1 MRKRKYISILICLIL
16 SVFAISCKNAFF
28 TDKTENEKNTEMA
41 TVRFSAASL
50 ARTIQPDVSQDRVEQ
65 LTNIKISID
74 YDQDYFWSSYSDLAN
89 DESEIE
95 ISIGKHNFWA
105 EAYIGTILYRDY
117 KDINI
122 VAGTNYI
129 TFDLKPEQ
137 IEQPENTTYC
147 DVDFTVYFPAM
158 TGNLE
163 GKLYTKNSKYP
174 FATVTDIYTCTD
186 ETSEHFGMMYFN
198 YTGKMEAS
206 EKANLLKVIVEDS
219 SYTQNIAAYYT
230 DYFYVATEH
239 TTRSQITIP
248 KLIEVHHAFYIDSTN
263 KDGSLHYMY
272 VNTFTDTVDG
282 PFEVLTE
289 FFDKMYISDTNFDL
303 EFQNTP
309 EIKANGNYYFYSK
322 NFEKQTITVSFVTNC
337 DKQIEPIEI
346 SAGSLSIYS
355 DEISA
360 PAGTYKFYNLADYDP
375 GFEGWYYDAEFTEAV
390 EYGKTITEDFTLY
403 AKFDDIITL
412 SIETNSQE
420 GVKAFDSKKFIK
432 GATLRLSP
440 DVGGR
445 RDYKP
450 YLTISTSAKN
460 YSYRLAFDDYF
471 WSDYFP
477 VDFWLIKE
485 GFYPEGFY
493 FDKDFTNPMVVD
505 TSYELNEDTAI
516 YVKWVDDSDFVNIS
530 FEDNLNNIDYDS
542 EIFFPKDKKIHR
554 VYSPLSFPKG
564 SSLEVFVISG
574 NIIGLGDTGV
584 LNTRT
589 GQAKAFSMSR
599 GLADSFFFGGLFL
612 DKEFTIS
619 ADSFVADNDVTIYA
633 KWRDTTKYKVSFE
646 TNCGI
651 EIDPIYIYDDE
662 QYFVEPTCIIGRNT
676 RAQYD
681 YKNEEFKNYLN
692 ENRRFFDGWFFDKDY
707 TQLAT
712 EYWSHSGGELG
723 TGASTISANYKPVEI
738 KQDITLYAK
747 WAEPVGI
754 NFELNNGKSVEPIT
768 VGKGHSVSIYA
779 RTDYKTEMVCL
790 SARESNAQMGYS
802 SDDYILTNDITEDE
816 WKYFAGWYYDKNFT
830 LLAGDSIDS
839 ITINPESDITLYA
852 KWFELVTVSIDT
864 GNEDITVEPF
874 KVLKGSPI
882 ELKFY
887 PNGESHKLHLSYS
900 ICEDNTFVEQGWY
913 RPAYHPSMTP
923 EEYIP
928 SSKKNVEFGDNS
940 YSWLEGFYLDKDY
953 TQKIEF
959 SSPSN
964 IATLIA
970 SQNFTIYLKWR
981 DAVIIN
987 FETNCEI
994 PLEPLLLPLNSDMT
1008 YCFNDTY
1015 IQECTGTWH
1024 SNMGGSFV
1032 ISEQPLVKDGYI
1044 FISWYL
1050 DSEFTKPLQGKENYY
1065 VDKSSSTDL
1074 KRIFPITAETTIYA
1088 KWSEVKTLTFET
1100 YGHIDLQPLQVPKG
1114 LSLYISSREF
1124 FGQYYLEVYVD
1135 EEYGDKAKSLLLHK
1149 DNIYSDQHFGG
1160 FYFDPEYQNKITEDF
1175 ALTDNMTIYL
1185 KWKDL
1190 LTISFDTGGR
1200 ESLEPMIVEKGVE
1213 YKYRQSNT
1221 TNGNPWFI
1229 KFTDSDNKVLIY
1241 RSSSFDGL
1249 YYDSEFTNPVA
1260 PEGNENEHVVFL
1272 EDTTLYLKYK
1282 EE

>member
-95 ISIGKHNFWA
+95 ISIGKHHFEV
-105 EAYIGTILYRDY
+105 EAHIGTILYRDY

-129 TFDLKPEQ
+129 TFELKPGQ
-137 IEQPENTTYC
+137 IEKPENTTFC
-147 DVDFTVYFPAM
+147 DVDLTVYFPAM

-163 GKLYTKNSKYP
+163 GKLYTKNSKYS

-186 ETSEHFGMMYFN
+186 ESSEHFGMMYFN

-289 FFDKMYISDTNFDL
+289 IFDKMYISDTNFHL

-322 NFEKQTITVSFVTNC
+322 NYEKQTITVSFVTNC

-346 SAGSLSIYS
+346 SAGSLHIYS

-360 PAGTYKFYNLADYDP
+360 PAGTYKFYNLADYDL
-375 GFEGWYYDAEFTEAV
+375 GFEGWYYDAEFTESV
-390 EYGKTITEDFTLY
+390 KYSKTITEDFTLY

-460 YSYRLAFDDYF
+460 YSYRLAFADYF
-471 WSDYFP
+471 WSDDFP

-542 EIFFPKDKKIHR
+542 EIFFPKDKDKKIHR
-554 VYSPLSFPKG
+554 EYSPLSFPKG

-599 GLADSFFFGGLFL
+599 GLADSFFFIGLFF

-692 ENRRFFDGWFFDKDY
+692 ENRKFFDGWFFDKDF

-723 TGASTISANYKPVEI
+723 TGASVISANYKPVEI

-747 WAEPVGI
+747 WAEPVVI

-768 VGKGHSVSIYA
+768 VGKGHSVSINASTNY
-779 RTDYKTEMVCL
+779 RTEMFCL

-816 WKYFAGWYYDKNFT
+816 WKYFAGWYYDKDFT

-852 KWFELVTVSIDT
+852 KWFELVTISIVTNCERTIEPIHVIKGSNVKIKCYRGYFGYREDGTVSESVPSIDFSGAIDNGLLSVGYDSLFKKYKPASGIESLYKNYNLSFELDDVYNPYIDDLYKDEKYEEKLPDT
-864 GNEDITVEPF
+864 EQVNED
-874 KVLKGSPI
+874 
-882 ELKFY
+882 
-887 PNGESHKLHLSYS
+887 
-900 ICEDNTFVEQGWY
+900 
-913 RPAYHPSMTP
+913 MT
-923 EEYIP
+923 
-928 SSKKNVEFGDNS
+928 
-940 YSWLEGFYLDKDY
+940 L
-953 TQKIEF
+953 
-959 SSPSN
+959 
-964 IATLIA
+964 
-970 SQNFTIYLKWR
+970 YLKWFEPIT
-981 DAVIIN
+981 VN
-987 FETNCEI
+987 FVTNCETQLDSITI
-994 PLEPLLLPLNSDMT
+994 PSNPDMEYDISD
-1008 YCFNDTY
+1008 NK
-1015 IQECTGTWH
+1015 IQEYDAFPRKPFDICQ
-1024 SNMGGSFV
+1024 N
-1032 ISEQPLVKDGYI
+1032 PLTKEGYI
-1044 FISWYL
+1044 FDLWYF
-1050 DSEFTKPLQGKENYY
+1050 DQEFTQPAQGKEYD
-1065 VDKSSSTDL
+1065 DKGYLRDRRVHLT
-1074 KRIFPITAETTIYA
+1074 ENTTLYA
-1088 KWSEVKTLTFET
+1088 KWSESKTVTFET
-1100 YGHIDLQPLQVPKG
+1100 LGLIDLEPITIAKG
-1114 LSLYISSREF
+1114 HSLKISFAQYNRILYIC
-1124 FGQYYLEVYVD
+1124 D
-1135 EEYGDKAKSLLLHK
+1135 EN
-1149 DNIYSDQHFGG
+1149 NIANTRTYIVNDLDIKEIYNDSHYGG
-1160 FYFDPEYQNKITEDF
+1160 FYYDGSDEIFKEDF
-1175 ALTDNMTIYL
+1175 SFEVNDDTTVYL